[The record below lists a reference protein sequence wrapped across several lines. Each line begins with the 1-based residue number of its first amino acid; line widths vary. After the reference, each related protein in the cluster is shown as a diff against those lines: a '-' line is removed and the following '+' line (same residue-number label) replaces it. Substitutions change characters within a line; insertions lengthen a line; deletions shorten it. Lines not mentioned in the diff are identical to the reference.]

1 MFESVKKYLN
11 NKKIILLAFAIGVLF
26 VLFSEVFSEKQ
37 NESKITFNQ
46 EAYVLSLEKRIEEI
60 VSDIYG
66 AGECNVMINIAS
78 GSESVYVKENKKSYD
93 TSDQNNKSES
103 EDSVITV
110 KDRDG
115 SEYALVTKELMPEI
129 CGVVVACKGADEVSV
144 KNSVIQAVST
154 VLGVGTNKVCVITK
168 S

>member
-1 MFESVKKYLN
+1 MKDWIFRTDEYICDLRTV
-11 NKKIILLAFAIGVLF
+11 GVL
-26 VLFSEVFSEKQ
+26 VRDGKLLVQ
-37 NESKITFNQ
+37 
-46 EAYVLSLEKRIEEI
+46 R
-60 VSDIYG
+60 
-66 AGECNVMINIAS
+66 
-78 GSESVYVKENKKSYD
+78 
-93 TSDQNNKSES
+93 
-103 EDSVITV
+103 
-110 KDRDG
+110 DRDG